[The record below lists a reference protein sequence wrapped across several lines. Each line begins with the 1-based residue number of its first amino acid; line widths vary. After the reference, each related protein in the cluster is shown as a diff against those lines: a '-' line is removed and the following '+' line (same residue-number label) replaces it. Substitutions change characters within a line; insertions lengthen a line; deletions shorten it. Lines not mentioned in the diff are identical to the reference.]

1 MKSYKDY
8 KESFI
13 QENQTKLNEEEEEK
27 LSSISI
33 DIQLDENNTKKFEI
47 SNFDELDEKL
57 NNFCEKNNIPESA
70 KKYIHDSITTK
81 MNQYKNGCKY
91 IFYIYFSRK
100 YISKKE

>member
-1 MKSYKDY
+1 MKDHEEN
-8 KESFI
+8 KESHFKE
-13 QENQTKLNEEEEEK
+13 QEKE
-27 LSSISI
+27 SSPLFSI

-100 YISKKE
+100 YISEKE

>member
-1 MKSYKDY
+1 MKVYEEN
-8 KESFI
+8 KESHFKE
-13 QENQTKLNEEEEEK
+13 QEKE
-27 LSSISI
+27 SSPLFSI

>member
-1 MKSYKDY
+1 MKNYEEN
-8 KESFI
+8 KESHF
-13 QENQTKLNEEEEEK
+13 KEK
-27 LSSISI
+27 EKESSPLFSI

>member
-1 MKSYKDY
+1 MKDHEEN
-8 KESFI
+8 KESHF
-13 QENQTKLNEEEEEK
+13 KEK
-27 LSSISI
+27 EKESSPLFSI

-47 SNFDELDEKL
+47 NNFDELDEKL

>member
-1 MKSYKDY
+1 MKNYEEN
-8 KESFI
+8 KESHF
-13 QENQTKLNEEEEEK
+13 KEK
-27 LSSISI
+27 EKESSPLSSI

>member
-1 MKSYKDY
+1 MKDY
-8 KESFI
+8 EENKESHF
-13 QENQTKLNEEEEEK
+13 TEK
-27 LSSISI
+27 EKESSPLFSI

>member
-1 MKSYKDY
+1 MKDY
-8 KESFI
+8 EENKESHF
-13 QENQTKLNEEEEEK
+13 TEK
-27 LSSISI
+27 EKESSPLFSI

-70 KKYIHDSITTK
+70 IKYIHDSITTK

>member
-1 MKSYKDY
+1 MKDHEEN
-8 KESFI
+8 KESHFKE
-13 QENQTKLNEEEEEK
+13 QEKE
-27 LSSISI
+27 SSPLFSI

-70 KKYIHDSITTK
+70 KKYIHDSMTTK

>member
-1 MKSYKDY
+1 MKDY
-8 KESFI
+8 EENKESHF
-13 QENQTKLNEEEEEK
+13 KEK
-27 LSSISI
+27 EKESSPLFSI

-100 YISKKE
+100 YISEKE

>member
-1 MKSYKDY
+1 MKDHEEN
-8 KESFI
+8 KESHFKE
-13 QENQTKLNEEEEEK
+13 QEKE
-27 LSSISI
+27 SSPLFSI

>member
-1 MKSYKDY
+1 MKDY
-8 KESFI
+8 EENKESHY
-13 QENQTKLNEEEEEK
+13 TEK
-27 LSSISI
+27 ESSPLFSI

>member
-1 MKSYKDY
+1 MKDY
-8 KESFI
+8 EENKESHFKE
-13 QENQTKLNEEEEEK
+13 QEKE
-27 LSSISI
+27 SSPLFSI

>member
-1 MKSYKDY
+1 MKDY
-8 KESFI
+8 EENKESHF
-13 QENQTKLNEEEEEK
+13 KEK
-27 LSSISI
+27 EKESSPLFSI

-70 KKYIHDSITTK
+70 KKYIHDSIATK

>member
-1 MKSYKDY
+1 MKNYEEN
-8 KESFI
+8 KESYF
-13 QENQTKLNEEEEEK
+13 QEKEK
-27 LSSISI
+27 ESSPLFSI

>member
-1 MKSYKDY
+1 MKDY
-8 KESFI
+8 EENKESLY
-13 QENQTKLNEEEEEK
+13 KEK
-27 LSSISI
+27 EKESSPLFSI

>member
-1 MKSYKDY
+1 MKDY
-8 KESFI
+8 EENKESHF
-13 QENQTKLNEEEEEK
+13 KEK
-27 LSSISI
+27 EKESSPLFSI

-57 NNFCEKNNIPESA
+57 NNFCEKNNIPESV

>member
-1 MKSYKDY
+1 MKDHEEN
-8 KESFI
+8 KESHF
-13 QENQTKLNEEEEEK
+13 TEK
-27 LSSISI
+27 EKESSPLFSI

-70 KKYIHDSITTK
+70 KKYIHDSMTTK

>member
-1 MKSYKDY
+1 MKDHEEN
-8 KESFI
+8 KESHF
-13 QENQTKLNEEEEEK
+13 TEK
-27 LSSISI
+27 EKESSPLFSI

-70 KKYIHDSITTK
+70 KKYIHDSMTTK

-100 YISKKE
+100 YISEKE

>member
-1 MKSYKDY
+1 MKTYKEY
-8 KESFI
+8 KESFM
-13 QENQTKLNEEEEEK
+13 QENPIKLNEEEK
-27 LSSISI
+27 SSLISI

-47 SNFDELDEKL
+47 SNFDELDGKL
-57 NNFCEKNNIPESA
+57 NNFFEKNNIPESA

>member
-1 MKSYKDY
+1 MKDY
-8 KESFI
+8 EENKESLY
-13 QENQTKLNEEEEEK
+13 KEK
-27 LSSISI
+27 EKESSPLFSI

-70 KKYIHDSITTK
+70 KKYIHESITTK

>member
-1 MKSYKDY
+1 MKNYEEN
-8 KESFI
+8 KESHF
-13 QENQTKLNEEEEEK
+13 KEK
-27 LSSISI
+27 EKESSPLFSI

-91 IFYIYFSRK
+91 IFYI
-100 YISKKE
+100 

>member
-1 MKSYKDY
+1 MKDY
-8 KESFI
+8 EENKESHF
-13 QENQTKLNEEEEEK
+13 KEK
-27 LSSISI
+27 EKESSPLFSI

>member
-1 MKSYKDY
+1 MKDY
-8 KESFI
+8 EENKESHFKE
-13 QENQTKLNEEEEEK
+13 QEKE
-27 LSSISI
+27 SSPLFSI

-91 IFYIYFSRK
+91 ILYIYFSRK